1 MKNFFNS
8 LYWKISAVFLLILMI
23 ISAVYIYI
31 SVITAEMYF
40 QETRQKLDLNVA
52 SHIASDN
59 DFFSGDSI
67 NINVLKNVFHNVMVI
82 NPSIEVYL
90 LDTTGIILA
99 YYAPQQTV
107 KLKEVPLD
115 PVKKFIS
122 AQPET
127 FLMGVDP
134 KSPEKQ
140 KAFSAAKVTDKGKF
154 RGYIYVILGGRE
166 YDNASQVLFGS
177 YILRLGVRS
186 MIIALITAAVIGFFA
201 IGFIVR
207 NIRKIVIVIRD
218 FQKGNLSAR
227 IKLNSK
233 GEFREFSNSFNDMA
247 DTIVNNIQQI
257 KKMDNLRR
265 ELVANVSHDLR
276 TPLSIIRGYVETV
289 LIKDNELSV
298 EDRRKYLETILNSTE
313 RLLSLVEELFEL
325 SKLEARETMP
335 QKELFSLAE
344 LMQDIH
350 QKNLIISGSKNI
362 KLSLNISENLPL
374 IFADI
379 AMMEKVFQNLLDN
392 AYKFTPPDGEISLTL
407 KKENECQI
415 TAVIADTGFGIEKD
429 EISLIFER
437 YYQIKRISPDKQT
450 GTGLGLTIVKKILD
464 LHHIGIRVESEPS
477 KGTSFI
483 LSIPIPYPVL
493 S

>member
-1 MKNFFNS
+1 
-8 LYWKISAVFLLILMI
+8 
-23 ISAVYIYI
+23 
-31 SVITAEMYF
+31 
-40 QETRQKLDLNVA
+40 
-52 SHIASDN
+52 
-59 DFFSGDSI
+59 
-67 NINVLKNVFHNVMVI
+67 
-82 NPSIEVYL
+82 
-90 LDTTGIILA
+90 
-99 YYAPQQTV
+99 
-107 KLKEVPLD
+107 
-115 PVKKFIS
+115 
-122 AQPET
+122 
-127 FLMGVDP
+127 
-134 KSPEKQ
+134 
-140 KAFSAAKVTDKGKF
+140 
-154 RGYIYVILGGRE
+154 
-166 YDNASQVLFGS
+166 
-177 YILRLGVRS
+177 